1 MYVNYQMQSGKM
13 LAQVKDIICGSLL
26 EEVQTT
32 PKPGLVDL
40 WDTGAHLDMDCQT
53 FEKSAKAITPYLTQ
67 MFGIGYYGYSNDKKE
82 SCERLFLEIRKV
94 GKRAEQAM
102 FQATGGVNTHKG
114 IIFTMG
120 ILAAASGL
128 SMKVNGQMDMEKV
141 FLYVQRMTERILE
154 QEIEDIEK
162 RKPVTHGE
170 ILFAASG
177 ERGIRGEAQKGFP
190 IITRTAYPVLKALR
204 ECGYDEN
211 NCNIQML
218 LEVIGVLNDT
228 NVLSRGGK
236 EQLVWIKQTAQN
248 ILQQGG
254 AFSVTGQLEL
264 REFNQECIR
273 RNLSPG
279 GAADILAAT
288 LYLYYME
295 KMFGEI

>member
-154 QEIEDIEK
+154 QEIEDMEK

-177 ERGIRGEAQKGFP
+177 ERGIR
-190 IITRTAYPVLKALR
+190 
-204 ECGYDEN
+204 
-211 NCNIQML
+211 
-218 LEVIGVLNDT
+218 
-228 NVLSRGGK
+228 
-236 EQLVWIKQTAQN
+236 
-248 ILQQGG
+248 
-254 AFSVTGQLEL
+254 
-264 REFNQECIR
+264 
-273 RNLSPG
+273 
-279 GAADILAAT
+279 
-288 LYLYYME
+288 
-295 KMFGEI
+295 

>member
-1 MYVNYQMQSGKM
+1 
-13 LAQVKDIICGSLL
+13 
-26 EEVQTT
+26 
-32 PKPGLVDL
+32 
-40 WDTGAHLDMDCQT
+40 MDCQT

-128 SMKVNGQMDMEKV
+128 SMKVNGQMNMEKV
-141 FLYVQRMTERILE
+141 FLYVQRMTDRILE
-154 QEIEDIEK
+154 QEIEDMEK